1 MCYLNYPA
9 FPASVGHHPDKA
21 VQQFRQVCGTVLPFY
36 YMAGEANHDMFILCI
51 NILKWNHHRWQHKGD
66 PFTLL

>member
-51 NILKWNHHRWQHKGD
+51 NILK
-66 PFTLL
+66 